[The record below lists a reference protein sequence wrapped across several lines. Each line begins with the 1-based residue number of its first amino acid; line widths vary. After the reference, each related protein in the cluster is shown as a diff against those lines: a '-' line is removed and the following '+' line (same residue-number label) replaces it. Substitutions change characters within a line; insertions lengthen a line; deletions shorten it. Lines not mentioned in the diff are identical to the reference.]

1 MKFWRRRFKRCNAP
15 DHSPKKP
22 GWKFRTGVGISR
34 LPGDLLPV
42 IEICPVPDMSEL
54 DQALN
59 HLSRYDWVIFTSVNG
74 VEVVW
79 GRFTA
84 LGLKGVPS
92 ETRVAAIGPKTAQA
106 IRQRGAE
113 PAFIPEEY
121 IAEAILP
128 GLGELTGRWVLL
140 PRAEIAR
147 KALPEGI
154 CREGGVAHEIA
165 VYQTLPAQPDAI
177 GLAALQAGVDVV
189 TFTSPSTVQNFL
201 TLAERAGFDP
211 LDLPG
216 PTGGLYRPYYG
227 RGGQTGRIGRGN
239 CGRILYHRRSG
250 CGFKKVVGA
259 VMP

>member
-1 MKFWRRRFKRCNAP
+1 MQRVLITRPRNQAGSFAQALESAGFQAI
-15 DHSPKKP
+15 
-22 GWKFRTGVGISR
+22 FF
-34 LPGDLLPV
+34 PV

-84 LGLKGVPS
+84 LGLKGVPG

-106 IRQRGAE
+106 IRQRGIE

-128 GLGELTGRWVLL
+128 GLGELAGRWVLL

-165 VYQTLPAQPDAI
+165 VYQTLPAQPDPI

-189 TFTSPSTVQNFL
+189 TFTSPSTVHNFI
-201 TLAERAGFDP
+201 TLAERAGIDP

-216 PTGGLYRPYYG
+216 HPQVACIGPITAQASRRAGLEVSIVAESYTTEGLVAALRMWSE
-227 RGGQTGRIGRGN
+227 R
-239 CGRILYHRRSG
+239 
-250 CGFKKVVGA
+250 
-259 VMP
+259 